1 MLGSYR
7 IQCMVPWVMGW
18 SDFCPWKTLLSLGS
32 LDQECV
38 QVSFVVSHYFTYK
51 WVSWWWLSQNPVSLK
66 GGIKN
71 LLQLFRLLLYLFLFL
86 SGTGRHG
93 VFSSYTCRGK
103 VHAVNSNAEVFP
115 PLTSLSAFY
124 SVMKGQM
131 KRRRKSSSCLQVID
145 FTLSPQSQMG
155 LKNIAW
161 KDSQSLGF

>member
-1 MLGSYR
+1 M
-7 IQCMVPWVMGW
+7 
-18 SDFCPWKTLLSLGS
+18 
-32 LDQECV
+32 
-38 QVSFVVSHYFTYK
+38 
-51 WVSWWWLSQNPVSLK
+51 
-66 GGIKN
+66 
-71 LLQLFRLLLYLFLFL
+71 
-86 SGTGRHG
+86 GRHG

-155 LKNIAW
+155 LKNIA
-161 KDSQSLGF
+161 